1 MVQLLRKTR
10 EESCLICCHVACE
23 DKEKKRKKK
32 ELKNW
37 IDLFDLPPQQKK
49 SNKKLLEKNLYLFID
64 RLIDCLID

>member
-23 DKEKKRKKK
+23 DKEKKRKK
-32 ELKNW
+32 ELKNL

-49 SNKKLLEKNLYLFID
+49 SNKKLIEKNLYLFID
-64 RLIDCLID
+64 CLID